1 MALTELERTVVEWR
15 KRGLAWAEAKM
26 KSDLLE
32 KDKESFLAGIINALR
47 KADPD
52 ASDTKLKA
60 QAQGSQEYR
69 DFITG
74 MVLAKHAE
82 LVAKVEY
89 DCVDKL
95 FSARQSDQS
104 MERAKIEK
112 GIFAMGGE

>member
-1 MALTELERTVVEWR
+1 MPLTDLERTVVEWR
-15 KRGLAWAEAKM
+15 KRGLAWVEAKL

-32 KDKESFLAGIINALR
+32 KDKDSFLAGIINALR
-47 KADPD
+47 KADPE

-60 QAQGSQEYR
+60 QAQASQEYR
-69 DFITG
+69 DFVQG

-82 LVAKVEY
+82 LTARVEY
-89 DCVDKL
+89 DFVDKL

-112 GIFAMGGE
+112 GIFHEGGR